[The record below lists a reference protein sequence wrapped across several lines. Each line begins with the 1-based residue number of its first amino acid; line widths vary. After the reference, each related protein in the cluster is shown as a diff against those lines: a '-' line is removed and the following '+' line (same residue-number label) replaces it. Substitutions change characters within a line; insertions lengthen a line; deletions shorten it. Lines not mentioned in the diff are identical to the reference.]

1 MARVKVMFFL
11 PHEDNDGRS
20 LEEEIKELEM
30 ELTFTFAGW
39 TCAGYVAGH
48 YRMADGTGA
57 SDVNSSY
64 FVVFEESRLDE
75 LTAILKNFMVG
86 MTQESIYLEIHRN
99 VDFRFI
105 TRE

>member
-1 MARVKVMFFL
+1 MASVKAMFFL
-11 PHEDNDGRS
+11 PNEDNDGRS
-20 LEEEIKELEM
+20 LEEEIRELEM

-64 FVVFEESRLDE
+64 FVVLDESRIDVLAE
-75 LTAILKNFMVG
+75 ILKNFMDG
-86 MTQESIYLEIHRN
+86 TTQEAIYLEIHRN
-99 VDFRFI
+99 VEF
-105 TRE
+105 